1 VNSPDVTKEL
11 RLRKKL
17 IFLFL
22 FFSLVPLTA
31 VGIGAYLVGKSLI
44 YEAVVSHLKNIAH
57 AKSTIVR
64 SFLDERLSDLR
75 FLADLVSEKEVKG
88 DESVLKE
95 MRGVMARYGVY
106 KRLEV
111 IDKSLNVTNAVG
123 PESVA
128 GDCKYRGS
136 FVEEALLG
144 KERRGDVF
152 LWREANEPVIAMS
165 VPVKEAPARV
175 EKAVVGYVSFSQIG
189 ALLRGFEVGK
199 TGEAYLIDREGRFL
213 TQTRLGGRLLED
225 RIPDRSKSVYL
236 SAPGV
241 GEYTDYRGKIVLG
254 ASEPMPG
261 TNWILVAEQDSEEA
275 FAEVQS
281 FGVIVFLIWCIVLV
295 LAAVTTS
302 AISTSISGRLRN
314 RYKQIVE
321 LKAYSDS
328 IVATLPMAVAVLD
341 KELVVLSA
349 NRMFLQAFNV
359 DVKETEGRA
368 LGNML
373 QNERLLEGLR
383 RTAQTGAVFHEE
395 TLEFETNGNETRYF
409 NAKASPLQMGD
420 RTLLLLVM
428 NDVTEQKQTQEQ
440 IQKADRLSSLGILT
454 AGVAHELNTPLANIL
469 LYSQMALEEVAEEK
483 KELADNLRAVV
494 EEAKRGATIVKE
506 LLEFSRQ
513 SDLEAEIAD
522 INEIL
527 ANLISLVKNQCAL
540 SKIEI
545 KKDFDPALPRIR
557 IDLGRIQQVFM
568 NIVSNAMWAMPRG
581 GTLTV
586 RTNYDGERQVIKVDI
601 ADTGI
606 GIPKENLDR
615 IFDPFFTTKRPGE
628 GTGLGLSVSLGVVKK
643 MGGEILVKS
652 RIEAEKSEKPDQHTG
667 STFIVVLPVEEKKTA
682 S

>member
-1 VNSPDVTKEL
+1 MKEL

-31 VGIGAYLVGKSLI
+31 VGIGAYLVGKGLI
-44 YEAVVSHLKNIAH
+44 YDAVASHLRNIAH

-64 SFLDERLSDLR
+64 SFLDERMSDLR

-106 KRLEV
+106 RRLEV
-111 IDKSLNVTNAVG
+111 VDKSLNVTNAVG

-144 KERRGDVF
+144 RERRGDVF

-165 VPVKEAPARV
+165 VPVKEAPTRV
-175 EKAVVGYVSFSQIG
+175 GKAVVGYVSFSQIG

-225 RIPDRSKSVYL
+225 RVPEKSRKVHL
-236 SAPGV
+236 SGSGV
-241 GEYTDYRGKIVLG
+241 GEYIDYRGKIVLG
-254 ASEPMPG
+254 ASERLQG
-261 TNWILVAEQDSEEA
+261 TDWILVAEQDSEEA
-275 FAEVQS
+275 FAGIRS
-281 FGVIVFLIWCIVLV
+281 FGATVFLVWCLVLT

-302 AISTSISGRLRN
+302 AISTTISGRLRDK
-314 RYKQIVE
+314 YKQILD

-328 IVATLPMAVAVLD
+328 IVAALPMAVAVLD
-341 KELVVLSA
+341 KELTVLSA
-349 NRMFLQAFNV
+349 NRMFLQAFAA

-368 LGNML
+368 LGDML

-395 TLEFETNGNETRYF
+395 TLEFGTNGNETRYF

-420 RTLLLLVM
+420 QTLLLLVM

-440 IQKADRLSSLGILT
+440 IQRAERLSSLGILT

-469 LYSQMALEEVAEEK
+469 LYSQMALEDIAVDK
-483 KELADNLRAVV
+483 KELADNLKAVV
-494 EEAKRGATIVKE
+494 EEAKRGAAIVKE

-513 SDLEAEIAD
+513 SDLEVQIAD
-522 INEIL
+522 INEVL
-527 ANLISLVKNQCAL
+527 ANLTSLVRNQCAL
-540 SKIEI
+540 NKIEI
-545 KKDFDPALPRIR
+545 RKDFDPALPRIR

-568 NIVSNAMWAMPRG
+568 NIVSNAMWAVPRG

-586 RTNYDGERQVIKVDI
+586 RTNYDRERQVIKVDI

-652 RIEAEKSEKPDQHTG
+652 RTESEKSGRPDQHTG
-667 STFIVVLPVEEKKTA
+667 STFTVILPVEEKKVTG
-682 S
+682 